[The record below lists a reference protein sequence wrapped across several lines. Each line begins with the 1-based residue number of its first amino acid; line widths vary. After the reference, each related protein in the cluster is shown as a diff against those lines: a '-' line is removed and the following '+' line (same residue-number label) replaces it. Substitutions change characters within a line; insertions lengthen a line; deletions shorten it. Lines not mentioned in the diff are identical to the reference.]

1 MNHDNY
7 KWNSVTYYVDES
19 TGEQIHKSEIGSNY
33 LKGPLLDTQ
42 IRYDSET
49 FTKTLIRT
57 VSVSKIPV
65 KQLTLF

>member
-1 MNHDNY
+1 MNRDNY
-7 KWNSVTYYVDES
+7 KWNSITYYVDEK
-19 TGEQIHKSEIGSNY
+19 TGEQIHKSEIGPNY
-33 LKGPLLDTQ
+33 IKGPLLDTQ
-42 IRYDSET
+42 IRYDNET